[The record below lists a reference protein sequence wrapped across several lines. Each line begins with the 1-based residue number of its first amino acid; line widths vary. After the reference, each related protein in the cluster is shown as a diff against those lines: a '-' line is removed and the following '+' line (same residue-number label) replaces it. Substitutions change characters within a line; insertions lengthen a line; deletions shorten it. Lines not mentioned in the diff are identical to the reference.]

1 MKSWIV
7 TLGIA
12 AAAGVYSGSA
22 LASEWGCEVLLCA
35 SSSNPSWRGVPA
47 CHPPM
52 NRLISAVKR
61 PGFSWPTCPE
71 AGTGRPGYE
80 QFEDC
85 PDGWAE
91 ADNPNS
97 DRHSG
102 VKSHC
107 MRMVNVCGD
116 GRRARFGRDGESCT
130 RTQHMARD
138 LRRDPYYFDV
148 KDNTKAKLSR
158 HWFNLRR

>member
-1 MKSWIV
+1 MKSWVV
-7 TLGIA
+7 TLGTA
-12 AAAGVYSGSA
+12 AAIGVYSGSA
-22 LASEWGCEVLLCA
+22 PASEWGCEVLLCA
-35 SSSNPSWRGVPA
+35 SSYNPSWRGVPA

-52 NRLISAVKR
+52 NKLISAMKR

-91 ADNPNS
+91 ADDPNS
-97 DRHSG
+97 ERNSG

-107 MRMVNVCGD
+107 ARMVNICGE
-116 GRRARFGRDGESCT
+116 GRRIAFGREGESCT
-130 RTQHMARD
+130 RAEHMAREQ
-138 LRRDPYYFDV
+138 RQDPYYFNIRDDANGSTS
-148 KDNTKAKLSR
+148 KY
-158 HWFNLRR
+158 WFNLQE